1 MNKFIMSLITLV
13 VGLSVFSQASHPTH
27 VPLTQGE
34 VVLVKA
40 SDYPDN
46 SDVATPAAFPGGM
59 QRCMQFVNRSFRIP
73 EELMDQAPTN
83 IRMVARFVVEADGSL
98 TNIQVFR
105 DNAWSTGKQLIRILH
120 AMPTWEPA
128 TNKDGQPVRSEVTL
142 PVTLYV
148 SED

>member
-1 MNKFIMSLITLV
+1 MNKFLLSLITLV
-13 VGLSVFSQASHPTH
+13 VGLSVFSQASPPTQ
-27 VPLTQGE
+27 VPLTPDE

-46 SDVATPAAFPGGM
+46 ANVAKPAAFPGGM
-59 QRCMQFVNRSFRIP
+59 QRCLQFVNRSFKIP

-83 IRMVARFVVEADGSL
+83 IRMVARFVVETDGSL

-120 AMPTWEPA
+120 AMPKWDPA
-128 TNKDGQPVRSEVTL
+128 TNKDGRPVRSEVTL